1 MVTPVGD
8 SSADTQRGF
17 TLIELIITMAVLA
30 VVVGVAFPS
39 FQSMLAEQRV
49 KAASEGLAMSILYA
63 RSEAIKRRAAVD
75 VSQLD
80 SSWSNGWEVKQG
92 TNVLRKDNMSGVTIT
107 GVSSSSLSLNRNGR
121 LSSTFSFAI
130 CDYAGKAIKRV
141 LAVSIG
147 GQTRVSKGG
156 SCTE

>member
-1 MVTPVGD
+1 MEIPVVTPP
-8 SSADTQRGF
+8 ADNQRGF
-17 TLIELIITMAVLA
+17 TLIELIIAMAVLA

-39 FQSMLAEQRV
+39 FQSLIAEQRV

-63 RSEAIKRRAAVD
+63 RSEAIKRRAGID

-92 TNVLRKDNMSGVTIT
+92 TNVLRKDSMSGVTIT

-130 CDYAGKAIKRV
+130 CDSAGKATKRV

>member
-1 MVTPVGD
+1 METPAVTPYMVN
-8 SSADTQRGF
+8 QRGF
-17 TLIELIITMAVLA
+17 TLIELIVAMAILA

-39 FQSMLAEQRV
+39 FQALIAEQRV
-49 KAASEGLAMSILYA
+49 KAASDALAMSILYA
-63 RSEAIKRRAAVD
+63 RSEAIKRRADVD

-92 TNVLRKDNMSGVTIT
+92 TNVLRKDSMNGVTIT
-107 GVSSSSLSLNRNGR
+107 GVSSSSLRLNRNGR
-121 LSSTFSFAI
+121 LSSRFDFVI
-130 CDYAGKAIKRV
+130 CDSAGKATKRV
-141 LAVSIG
+141 LFVSIS